1 MGETGGWLTTIYLK
15 HDPFTWEYPAGE
27 LGLQSSSSRNIARRT
42 SLPPPFPRPK
52 DKAGGLCL
60 RTKDKAIKAKPLPRA
75 FHFSSGIAF
84 SRYCH
89 GLSTFLAELVVF
101 GIGKVEIL
109 QYYLIP
115 MLPGK
120 DEMLQY
126 HLTACRAFVTRLRAE
141 KSKYHNTIPRHAAP
155 FKWKLE

>member
-42 SLPPPFPRPK
+42 SLPPLFRGRKTRPGAFACGRK
-52 DKAGGLCL
+52 T
-60 RTKDKAIKAKPLPRA
+60 RPSKP
-75 FHFSSGIAF
+75 
-84 SRYCH
+84 CH

-120 DEMLQY
+120 VEMLQY
-126 HLTACRAFVTRLRAE
+126 YLTACRAFVTRLRAE

>member
-42 SLPPPFPRPK
+42 SLPPPPFSAAERQ
-52 DKAGGLCL
+52 GRGLCL

-115 MLPGK
+115 MLPDSERKSRNVTILSHGRPF
-120 DEMLQY
+120 
-126 HLTACRAFVTRLRAE
+126 ACHGLSIFLA
-141 KSKYHNTIPRHAAP
+141 N
-155 FKWKLE
+155 